1 MDLHQQND
9 ALYPGIQLDANVN
22 IIPVDMFIR
31 GAYLQGIQATLNQ
44 FDQVIQAPFQ
54 VDNESWRSIGHIQD
68 LQARRAARQAEWQ
81 DEMEVY
87 RQARQAEWQAEMEAS
102 RQARQIRQ
110 SRQNRQAELQ
120 VEMEASRQARKARK
134 GRQTR
139 QTS

>member
-9 ALYPGIQLDANVN
+9 GLYPGIQVDANVN

-87 RQARQAEWQAEMEAS
+87 RQARQAEWQVEMEAS
-102 RQARQIRQ
+102 RQARQ
-110 SRQNRQAELQ
+110 NRRAELQ

-139 QTS
+139 QTRQTS